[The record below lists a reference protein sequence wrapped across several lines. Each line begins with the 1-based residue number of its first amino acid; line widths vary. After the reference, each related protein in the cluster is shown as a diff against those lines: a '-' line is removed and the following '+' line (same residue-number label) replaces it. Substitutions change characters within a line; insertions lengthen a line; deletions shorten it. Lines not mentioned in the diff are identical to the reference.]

1 MDLTFA
7 GMEGA
12 EDEDDLNQTMR
23 REKSNNTQ
31 MTFNLYG
38 KEVNYSSLEPHRH
51 KCRGYLADG
60 YIN

>member
-1 MDLTFA
+1 MGCWINMTLTFA
-7 GMEGA
+7 GMDGA
-12 EDEDDLNQTMR
+12 EDEDDL
-23 REKSNNTQ
+23 KKINNTQ